1 MLMYNINM
9 KRFVLYSNAKFVIAI
24 LFIFFIAS
32 SSPFL
37 NLAHAAD
44 IRSNDVITISKDES
58 DLSDLYLF
66 GNSITVEAPVKND
79 VVAAGRDITI
89 DNGVRG
95 SILAAGGNL
104 RIRGENGGSV
114 RIAGGN
120 IVIDGNIGRDL
131 LVAGGSVTI
140 TKSATV
146 AGDLLIAGGE
156 LVIQGKVDGKAIING
171 GNVRIEGQVGK
182 QVEGNMGQ
190 LAIGPKAVI
199 GGNLSYSSPE
209 KATID
214 KGAVIAGTQHYT
226 RVEKPKEEV
235 KRFGG
240 LFEAFSIYKLVGD
253 IILCIAL
260 IFLLGKFIQTFAGR
274 VVSGPFKNF
283 IWGFAFVML
292 TPLISLF
299 LLVLLFPGVAAFI
312 FYFLVLVFAVY
323 LAKVFTGWLLLR
335 WWYTR
340 RGDKYVLD
348 WKSGV
353 AGPLVLFIVALIPV
367 LGWLVV
373 AILYFITIGALIQ
386 ELAVIV
392 RTQRIGASR
401 K

>member
-1 MLMYNINM
+1 MNM
-9 KRFVLYSNAKFVIAI
+9 KKIISVFT
-24 LFIFFIAS
+24 LFLLLIIGV
-32 SSPFL
+32 SPYL
-37 NLAHAAD
+37 TLAHAAD
-44 IRSNDVITISKDES
+44 IRSNDVITISKDEN

-66 GNSITVEAPVKND
+66 GNTIAVEAPVKND
-79 VVAAGRDITI
+79 LIAAGRDIII
-89 DNGVRG
+89 DNNTSGN
-95 SILAAGGNL
+95 ILAAGGTL
-104 RIRGENGGSV
+104 RIRGESSGSV

-120 IVIDGNIGRDL
+120 VVIDGNIGRDL
-131 LVAGGSVTI
+131 LVAGGNVTI

-156 LVIQGKVDGKAIING
+156 LVILGKVDGKAIING

-190 LAIGPKAVI
+190 LSIGPKAVI
-199 GGNLSYSSPE
+199 GGNLNYSSTE

-214 KGAVIAGTQHYT
+214 KGAVIRGTQHYT

-235 KRFGG
+235 RQFGG

-253 IILCIAL
+253 IILSIAFIL
-260 IFLLGKFIQTFAGR
+260 LLGKFIQALAGR
-274 VVSGPFKNF
+274 IVSGPFKNF
-283 IWGFAFVML
+283 AWGLAFVML

-299 LLVLLFPGVAAFI
+299 LLVLLLPGVAAFI
-312 FYFLVLVFAVY
+312 FYFLVLVLAVY

-373 AILYFITIGALIQ
+373 AILYLITIGALIQ

>member
-1 MLMYNINM
+1 MLMYNMNM
-9 KRFVLYSNAKFVIAI
+9 KKIFSVFT
-24 LFIFFIAS
+24 LFLLLIIGV
-32 SSPFL
+32 SPFL
-37 NLAHAAD
+37 TLAHAAD
-44 IRSNDVITISKDES
+44 IRSNDVITISNDEK

-79 VVAAGRDITI
+79 LVAAGRDII
-89 DNGVRG
+89 VDNSVSGN
-95 SILAAGGNL
+95 IIAAGGNL
-104 RIRGENGGSV
+104 RIRGKNGGTV
-114 RIAGGN
+114 RVAGGN

-140 TKSATV
+140 TKTATV

-171 GNVRIEGQVGK
+171 GNVRLEGVVGK
-182 QVEGNMGQ
+182 QVEGNIGK
-190 LAIGPKAVI
+190 LTIGPKAVI

-214 KGAVIAGTQHYT
+214 KGAVIKGTQHYT
-226 RVEKPKEEV
+226 RVEKPKEEI
-235 KRFGG
+235 KQFGG
-240 LFEAFSIYKLVGD
+240 LFEAFSLYKLIGD
-253 IILCIAL
+253 IILSIAL
-260 IFLLGKFIQTFAGR
+260 IFLLGKFIQAFAGR
-274 VVSGPFKNF
+274 IVNGPFKNF
-283 IWGFAFVML
+283 VWGFAFVML
-292 TPLISLF
+292 TPLVSLL
-299 LLVLLFPGVAAFI
+299 LLVLLLPGVAAFI

-340 RGDKYVLD
+340 RGDKYILD

-367 LGWLVV
+367 LGWLAV

-386 ELAVIV
+386 ELNVIV
-392 RTQRIGASR
+392 RSQRIGASR